1 MYLISIIMPY
11 YKKKDYLKDSISS
24 ILNQSYQKFEI
35 ILIDDEVTEESIFF
49 LKEISKLDKRI
60 QILSNEKNLGVG
72 KSRNRAIEISKGE
85 FIAFCDCDDLWKKT
99 KLEKQIKHMKNY
111 NLDFSYTS
119 YDIIDENNIV
129 KGIRKVD
136 FGIDF
141 NKLLNSC
148 NIGLSTVLVSKNIF
162 LNKKY
167 RFKEIKTKEDYVL
180 WLILAKDGVKM
191 IALDEILSSW
201 RKSKNSLSSSIF
213 QKLLDGYRVYRIYL
227 KYSRIK
233 SLFCLIKLSINYI
246 LKQ

>member
-1 MYLISIIMPY
+1 
-11 YKKKDYLKDSISS
+11 
-24 ILNQSYQKFEI
+24 
-35 ILIDDEVTEESIFF
+35 
-49 LKEISKLDKRI
+49 
-60 QILSNEKNLGVG
+60 
-72 KSRNRAIEISKGE
+72 
-85 FIAFCDCDDLWKKT
+85 
-99 KLEKQIKHMKNY
+99 MKNY

-119 YDIIDENNIV
+119 YEIIDENNIV
-129 KGIRKVD
+129 KGIRKVE
-136 FGIDF
+136 FEIDF

-167 RFKEIKTKEDYVL
+167 RFAEIKTKEDYVL

>member
-1 MYLISIIMPY
+1 MSLISIIMPY

-148 NIGLSTVLVSKNIF
+148 NIGLQQF
-162 LNKKY
+162 
-167 RFKEIKTKEDYVL
+167 
-180 WLILAKDGVKM
+180 
-191 IALDEILSSW
+191 
-201 RKSKNSLSSSIF
+201 
-213 QKLLDGYRVYRIYL
+213 
-227 KYSRIK
+227 
-233 SLFCLIKLSINYI
+233 
-246 LKQ
+246 

>member
-1 MYLISIIMPY
+1 
-11 YKKKDYLKDSISS
+11 
-24 ILNQSYQKFEI
+24 
-35 ILIDDEVTEESIFF
+35 
-49 LKEISKLDKRI
+49 
-60 QILSNEKNLGVG
+60 
-72 KSRNRAIEISKGE
+72 
-85 FIAFCDCDDLWKKT
+85 
-99 KLEKQIKHMKNY
+99 MKNY

-119 YDIIDENNIV
+119 YEIIDENNIV
-129 KGIRKVD
+129 KGIRKVE
-136 FGIDF
+136 FEIDF

-162 LNKKY
+162 LNKEY
-167 RFKEIKTKEDYVL
+167 RFAEIKTKEDYVL

-191 IALDEILSSW
+191 VALDEILSSW

>member
-1 MYLISIIMPY
+1 MSLISIIMPY

-129 KGIRKVD
+129 KGIRKVE
-136 FGIDF
+136 FEIDF

-162 LNKKY
+162 LNKEY
-167 RFKEIKTKEDYVL
+167 RFAEIKTKEDYVL

-191 IALDEILSSW
+191 VALDEILSSW

>member
-1 MYLISIIMPY
+1 
-11 YKKKDYLKDSISS
+11 
-24 ILNQSYQKFEI
+24 
-35 ILIDDEVTEESIFF
+35 
-49 LKEISKLDKRI
+49 
-60 QILSNEKNLGVG
+60 
-72 KSRNRAIEISKGE
+72 
-85 FIAFCDCDDLWKKT
+85 
-99 KLEKQIKHMKNY
+99 MKNY

-162 LNKKY
+162 LNKEY
-167 RFKEIKTKEDYVL
+167 RFAEIKTKEDYVL

-191 IALDEILSSW
+191 VALDEILSSW